1 MEVIKQ
7 NIESILNE
15 TNQKQKQV
23 ELSNI
28 VEYQLVNNDQ
38 KFSPYDASS
47 SSNDSE
53 ELVLQH
59 HINEINNQTPQNLNT
74 IQLYITQSQF
84 NNENTNALLVSKRL
98 DSALRDGDNLVI
110 QADNN
115 LETEKLNPNRSCESL
130 IEIDNTSLKP
140 LGSCVICGDKGSGY
154 HYSVY
159 SCEGCKGF
167 FKRTVQKGLSYKC
180 REYENCIINKQTRN
194 HCQFCRFQKC
204 VLSGMKREAV
214 REDRHISTKVNK
226 RIKISQDFAL
236 IKDVAYSP
244 NGVPHCDDTM
254 AILIEAKADLM
265 PKPTGFEYDGSVP
278 LDVGALLEYCLEE
291 IRLIIQWSSMLPGFK
306 DYSVDDR
313 KAMLYSSFMELSFL
327 RLAFRSQSFV
337 DCVKIAE
344 HIILN
349 KDSANEL
356 GWGQDLIC
364 GSIDFIA
371 QMQDLSM
378 DLNEFSALCA
388 IVLTFADA
396 KGLQDRS
403 SVLALQNR
411 FLDSFRKYT
420 ISRYPHERRRY
431 GKLLLKLPVLRIL
444 ATKAYGNYVNGSLD
458 CADGT
463 TSRLNILIEQLVV

>member
-1 MEVIKQ
+1 MKFGMNTLVSSKNTEPQHLEFANVVDLQLSNDVK
-7 NIESILNE
+7 ESAFVSGSPKDNDELDFNQLNE
-15 TNQKQKQV
+15 
-23 ELSNI
+23 NI
-28 VEYQLVNNDQ
+28 
-38 KFSPYDASS
+38 A
-47 SSNDSE
+47 
-53 ELVLQH
+53 H
-59 HINEINNQTPQNLNT
+59 HINQVHFFSTHSDANSDE
-74 IQLYITQSQF
+74 F
-84 NNENTNALLVSKRL
+84 NENIICNEPNGGTIIITG
-98 DSALRDGDNLVI
+98 GDVLS
-110 QADNN
+110 NN
-115 LETEKLNPNRSCESL
+115 GNRSAHNLLEM
-130 IEIDNTSLKP
+130 DNSGLKP
-140 LGSCVICGDKGSGY
+140 LGACAICGDKGSGY

-167 FKRTVQKGLSYKC
+167 FKRTVQKALVYKC
-180 REYENCIINKQTRN
+180 REYQNCIINKQTRN

-204 VLSGMKREAV
+204 LISGMKREAV
-214 REDRHISTKVNK
+214 REDRNTPLRANK
-226 RIKISQDFAL
+226 RMKISQDFAL
-236 IKDVAYSP
+236 IRDIAYSP

-254 AILIEAKADLM
+254 ALLIEAKADLM
-265 PKPTGFEYDGSVP
+265 PKPAGFEYDGSVP

-291 IRLIIQWSSMLPGFK
+291 IRLIIQWASMLPGFK

-349 KDSANEL
+349 KDSAAEL

-396 KGLQDRS
+396 KGLQDRT
-403 SVLALQNR
+403 SVMTLQNR

-431 GKLLLKLPVLRIL
+431 GKLLLKLPILRIL